1 MFSEVTIGQVSG
13 FLFLFIL
20 LTTVLSQFMARDPI
34 DSEDVPRTLGAVA
47 ERGQKY
53 RLSIVIDLVSHVSI
67 IALAGALYLTF
78 SPFNQS
84 LALLGTL
91 WRAAEGT
98 IIAFSEIF
106 NIVLLSV
113 GRKFVSAEG
122 AEART
127 LEMMG
132 ETIITAENGGH
143 TIGLAFFALGSLIY
157 AILFVST
164 GTVPLAL
171 GWWGIIASLLASIG
185 IWATLI
191 KPNVPVALKTIT
203 FLPIIPYEVVLG
215 IWLLLRGGQIG
226 SPG

>member
-1 MFSEVTIGQVSG
+1 MFSEVAIGQASG

-34 DSEDVPRTLGAVA
+34 DSEDVPKTLDAVA
-47 ERGQKY
+47 ERGQKF
-53 RLSIVIDLVSHVSI
+53 RLSIVIDLVSHFSI

-84 LALLGTL
+84 LALIGTL
-91 WRAAEGT
+91 WRLAEGT
-98 IIAFSEIF
+98 IIAFSELF
-106 NIVLLSV
+106 NIVLLTM
-113 GRKFVSAEG
+113 GRKYVSATG
-122 AEART
+122 AEADT

-132 ETIITAENGGH
+132 GTIITAENGGY
-143 TIGLAFFALGSLIY
+143 TIGLAFFALGSLMY

-191 KPNVPVALKTIT
+191 NPNMPAALKMIT
-203 FLPIIPYEVVLG
+203 FLPIIPYEIVLG
-215 IWLLLRGGQIG
+215 TWLLLRGGQIG